1 MSVCDSAVSMDL
13 SFSTYYLLLQQMWFS
28 PSFVPLCSLM
38 SLLFCCSSYLL
49 VSVFRFY
56 LFLSAHLRQ
65 RNFLI
70 FCITFPKPTTCL
82 LLYSVL
88 KSPNDWR
95 YLFNLSLSYFIYPF
109 LNFHHFFLT
118 ILYYSFLLRLYQT
131 PPPTHGRNWQVEA
144 TGSAQLS
151 NNYGIR
157 PCMCCIIFS
166 GLT

>member
-70 FCITFPKPTTCL
+70 FCFTFPKPTTCL

-95 YLFNLSLSYFIYPF
+95 YLFNLSLSLSLISFIHFSIFIISFSLYF
-109 LNFHHFFLT
+109 T
-118 ILYYSFLLRLYQT
+118 LRLYQT
-131 PPPTHGRNWQVEA
+131 PPPHTRKELASRSNWIGP
-144 TGSAQLS
+144 TLKQLW
-151 NNYGIR
+151 N
-157 PCMCCIIFS
+157 
-166 GLT
+166 